1 MRPVCARAGA
11 TDAPQKGA
19 ILLRIGFFIP
29 EFPLGLAMKT
39 DALFERV
46 LMRMRRELRAIRKEA

>member
-1 MRPVCARAGA
+1 MAHGFSGMR
-11 TDAPQKGA
+11 
-19 ILLRIGFFIP
+19 LFFIP